1 MIVIAMLHGRWV
13 GNQFRQTQTQSKN
26 IVKSELSCDVNF
38 GAAGL

>member
-1 MIVIAMLHGRWV
+1 MIVIVMLDGRWV

-26 IVKSELSCDVNF
+26 IIKSELSCDLKF